1 MKNLTL
7 VAMLIAIIGMTNA
20 SRMKQPCFFFLEGGN
35 GFYNLERIY
44 KKTDVS
50 LNAEGVTGN
59 IQLNLCHEFVPK
71 NCNKD
76 WNAIGYII
84 DGDNCTPLTLGNST
98 DTATAWTYKATNPV
112 VQVKNLLKGV
122 AGLVKDRF
130 MGMAPHRKYNVQL
143 KEGVQ
148 IEKFVDQQKDF
159 GKKRGVQIEAL
170 NTNNDIKYDLNLM
183 LNCDKNAKEVQG
195 LSASLSGRVLTVTLN
210 SDDACSFDVLS
221 FWDQLGPFKWIAEVA
236 IAVLALAM
244 CLFGIKIYKP
254 SLGLIGFFAG
264 AGASYIFASMFL
276 DISQKETWYL
286 WVEIGICVTLG
297 IVCCII
303 QVIFEKVG
311 FFVGGGALGYVLGNV
326 LYDLLIHKFDTP
338 NAVWYYVTVIVLAVI
353 MAIVAIWL
361 HDSILIQSTSVVGAY
376 ASVKMIGMM
385 TGSYPDETTVVQ
397 RIEAGEQDGM
407 PWEVYVFISM
417 MIVLSIVGIVL
428 QCWLLSKYP
437 NDKEKVEAK
446 KNNEYYNM
454 I

>member
-1 MKNLTL
+1 
-7 VAMLIAIIGMTNA
+7 
-20 SRMKQPCFFFLEGGN
+20 
-35 GFYNLERIY
+35 
-44 KKTDVS
+44 
-50 LNAEGVTGN
+50 
-59 IQLNLCHEFVPK
+59 
-71 NCNKD
+71 
-76 WNAIGYII
+76 
-84 DGDNCTPLTLGNST
+84 
-98 DTATAWTYKATNPV
+98 
-112 VQVKNLLKGV
+112 
-122 AGLVKDRF
+122 

-303 QVIFEKVG
+303 
-311 FFVGGGALGYVLGNV
+311 
-326 LYDLLIHKFDTP
+326 
-338 NAVWYYVTVIVLAVI
+338 
-353 MAIVAIWL
+353 
-361 HDSILIQSTSVVGAY
+361 
-376 ASVKMIGMM
+376 
-385 TGSYPDETTVVQ
+385 
-397 RIEAGEQDGM
+397 
-407 PWEVYVFISM
+407 
-417 MIVLSIVGIVL
+417 
-428 QCWLLSKYP
+428 
-437 NDKEKVEAK
+437 
-446 KNNEYYNM
+446 
-454 I
+454 